1 LSSTDR
7 PAPPTRAPGLEI
19 RNSEFRNDSGFRN
32 DADVTELSVGQ
43 LVSQMTSDASKLF
56 KAELDLAKAELKEE
70 IQTAGRGA
78 GMLTG
83 AGVGALYALGF
94 LSLALMFG
102 LGTVMGLGW
111 AALIVTAIWAVAAA
125 ILAATGRSAMKQVKP
140 GIPETVESVK
150 EDARWVKRARG

>member
-1 LSSTDR
+1 MSSTDR
-7 PAPPTRAPGLEI
+7 PAPPTRAPGLELN
-19 RNSEFRNDSGFRN
+19 RDERP
-32 DADVTELSVGQ
+32 DVHELSVGQ
-43 LVSQMTSDASKLF
+43 LVSQLSADSSRLF
-56 KAELDLAKAELKEE
+56 KAELELAKAELKEE
-70 IQTAGRGA
+70 IQAAGRGA

-83 AGVGALYALGF
+83 AGIGALYLLGF

-111 AALIVTAIWAVAAA
+111 AALIVAAVWGIAAA
-125 ILAATGRSAMKQVKP
+125 VLAATGRSAFKQVKP

>member
-1 LSSTDR
+1 MSSVDR
-7 PAPPTRAPGLEI
+7 PAPTRAPGP
-19 RNSEFRNDSGFRN
+19 
-32 DADVTELSVGQ
+32 ELSNSTGTPPDVSDVSVGHLVGQ
-43 LVSQMTSDASKLF
+43 LTADASKLF

-70 IQTAGRGA
+70 VQTAGRGA

-94 LSLALMFG
+94 ASLALMFG

-111 AALIVTAIWAVAAA
+111 AALIVCALWAVVAG
-125 ILAATGRSAMKQVKP
+125 ILAATGRSAIKQVKP
-140 GIPETVESVK
+140 GIPQTVESVK